1 MRRVS
6 RGSEDVLRVFDAGHD
21 ACFAGILQRFEN
33 VSRVTRVR
41 VIYAR
46 VSQHAQHPAHT
57 PAVTSHDDRFAALRM
72 DSHKRQSVTTYV
84 SYTFANESFR
94 GRNAW

>member
-1 MRRVS
+1 MFRAAPKTFCACLTQGMTHVS
-6 RGSEDVLRVFDAGHD
+6 LAF
-21 ACFAGILQRFEN
+21 CN
-33 VSRVTRVR
+33 VSRTFRGLPECVLFMH
-41 VIYAR
+41 
-46 VSQHAQHPAHT
+46 VSPSTHNPAHT